1 MCGIFGITG
10 SKETSDDLL
19 RALKRL
25 EYRGYDSAGIATLH
39 EGSLVRRRAT
49 GPVHQL
55 EQLVELEPV
64 GGAIGIAHTRWATHG
79 PPTVS
84 NAHPHATSRVAVVHN
99 GIIENA
105 GELRAA
111 LEERGVRFQSDTDTE
126 VIPKLMSEALERG
139 QSPIDALRETVAKLR
154 GSYAIALMMRDDAE
168 TILVARNH
176 SPISVAAWAGGA
188 GVASDASALSDHTS
202 SVTDLKD
209 GDMAVLTPQ
218 GLALFG
224 RDGRPVERAERS
236 IALAGAGTEL
246 VDYPHYTAKEIHEQ
260 PSVAHRLVE
269 SFVTKAGHME
279 LGVDWSFAK
288 LDRLRI
294 VACGSSFYAGLV
306 ARHWFETHAGLPVD
320 VELASEFQCRLTPKG
335 VVGTIVISQSGE
347 TADTLNAL
355 KLAKEHG
362 PTLALVNVEASTIG
376 RLADASISLR
386 AGPER
391 GVASTKAFCA
401 QLMSMAALSV
411 VAGRERGELE
421 KDQEDRLTEAF
432 ERLPAVL
439 RRTLELEPS
448 LIPIAEAI
456 AKRPSAMY
464 LGRGAFHA
472 LSYEGALKLKEISYV
487 HAEGFAA
494 GELKHGPL
502 ALVEEGTPIVVCAPP
517 DETFAKTMTSIS
529 ETMARGAH
537 VTVLTHG
544 DQPRSYPE
552 GAEVISMPLCDN
564 PWAPI
569 AYTLPLQLLAYHCAV
584 HRGLDV
590 DRPRNLAKCVTVE

>member
-10 SKETSDDLL
+10 SSETSEDLL
-19 RALKRL
+19 RALRRL

-39 EGSLVRRRAT
+39 EGSLVQRRAT

-55 EQLVELEPV
+55 QGLVDAEPV
-64 GGAIGIAHTRWATHG
+64 GGPIGIAHTRWATHG
-79 PPTVS
+79 PPTVQ
-84 NAHPHATSRVAVVHN
+84 NAHPHATSHVAVVHN

-111 LEERGVRFQSDTDTE
+111 LEARGVRFQSDTDTE

-139 QSPIDALRETVAKLR
+139 ESAIAALHQTVEQLR
-154 GSYAIALMMRDDAE
+154 GSYAIAVMLRGDDE

-176 SPISVAAWAGGA
+176 SPISVASWPGGA
-188 GVASDASALSDHTS
+188 GVSSDAAALCDHS
-202 SVTDLKD
+202 STVIDLED
-209 GDMAVLTPQ
+209 GDMAILTPHGVQ
-218 GLALFG
+218 LLGPDLE
-224 RDGRPVERAERS
+224 PVERAPRS

-246 VDYPHYTAKEIHEQ
+246 LDYPHYTAKEIHEQ
-260 PSVAHRLVE
+260 PKVAHRLVE
-269 SFVTKAGHME
+269 AYVTKAGRME
-279 LGVDWSFAK
+279 LGVDWSFAE

-294 VACGSSFYAGLV
+294 VACGSSYYAGLV
-306 ARHWFETHAGLPVD
+306 ARHWFETYAGLPVD
-320 VELASEFQCRLTPKG
+320 VELASEFQSRLTPKG
-335 VVGTIVISQSGE
+335 IVGTIVISQSGE

-362 PTLALVNVEASTIG
+362 PTLALVNVEASTIA
-376 RLADASISLR
+376 RLADASIPLR

-411 VAGRERGELE
+411 VAGRQRGELDE
-421 KDQEDRLTEAF
+421 EREEMLTEAF

-439 RRTLELEPS
+439 SRTLELEPS
-448 LIPIAEAI
+448 LIPIAKAI
-456 AKRPSAMY
+456 AARPSAMY

-472 LSYEGALKLKEISYV
+472 LSLEGALKLKEISYV

-502 ALVEEGTPIVVCAPP
+502 ALVEDGMPIVVCAPP
-517 DETFAKTMTSIS
+517 DASFTKTMTSIS
-529 ETMARGAH
+529 ETVARGAH
-537 VTVLTHG
+537 VTLLTHG
-544 DQPRSYPE
+544 DQPRSYPK

-569 AYTLPLQLLAYHCAV
+569 AYTLPLQLIAYHCAV
-584 HRGLDV
+584 HRDLDV